1 MFYWYTSK
9 VFAFMKGKWVEKK
22 LRRLQ
27 DETRSNFIEIR
38 QLQEQSKVKVHISEE
53 GQHILIINIDLQWKN
68 ISQLQ

>member
-1 MFYWYTSK
+1 
-9 VFAFMKGKWVEKK
+9 MKGKWVEKK

-27 DETRSNFIEIR
+27 DETRSNSIEIR

>member
-1 MFYWYTSK
+1 
-9 VFAFMKGKWVEKK
+9 MKGKWVEKK